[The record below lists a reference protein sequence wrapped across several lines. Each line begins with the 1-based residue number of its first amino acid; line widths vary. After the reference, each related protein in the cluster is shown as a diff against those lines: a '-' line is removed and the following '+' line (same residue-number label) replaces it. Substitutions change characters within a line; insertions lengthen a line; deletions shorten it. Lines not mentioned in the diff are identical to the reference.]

1 MVSLNQI
8 PTVEQVLAKLETFD
22 NTEYNA
28 CMARIN
34 AKAAKKAADAAA
46 KKAGVKKSQKEKK
59 STKSETVVTQT
70 VKQVGAATVTAT
82 AIVGGSIPMEQL
94 ATGADVAKL
103 QAVNAEAELLAAI
116 TNAALSQQ
124 GLDPASEEGD
134 LVRQIVALFFA
145 DPEVQ
150 QKYAIMAATSDGAID
165 AEVLNADMQA
175 FFADL
180 EKNGHPAIEAGKAL
194 KAKRDAAAEKVTGKA
209 GRKSAAKP
217 AAATVIKSSEQAP
230 SEFES
235 AMTAAMKAAVAGSE
249 KK

>member
-1 MVSLNQI
+1 MVSFNQI

-22 NTEYNA
+22 NTEYDA

-59 STKSETVVTQT
+59 SVKSETTVTQT

-82 AIVGGSIPMEQL
+82 AIVGSPISMDQL
-94 ATGADVAKL
+94 ATGADIAKPM
-103 QAVNAEAELLAAI
+103 ADNVEAELLTAI

-134 LVRQIVALFFA
+134 MVRQIVALFFA

-150 QKYAIMAATSDGAID
+150 QKYANMVVVNGGVD
-165 AEVLNADMQA
+165 ADVLNADMQA
-175 FFADL
+175 FFAEL
-180 EKNGHPAIEAGKAL
+180 GKTGHPILEAGKAL
-194 KAKRDAAAEKVTGKA
+194 KAKRDAAAVEKANAKA
-209 GRKSAAKP
+209 ARKHAAKP
-217 AAATVIKSSEQAP
+217 AGTTIKSGEQAP
-230 SEFES
+230 AEFES
-235 AMTAAMKAAVAGSE
+235 AMTAALKAAIAGGE